1 MAQASVVRHIAWA
14 GLVAAL
20 AVSPGCAGKKKA
32 VQAPQPEPKAV
43 AQARPA
49 PTAAKEQAKKP
60 GLLSR
65 LNPFRKRQ
73 PAAEPAESSL
83 PDIAGPA
90 PAEPAGPPS
99 PALSPPKDETANVGV
114 LTRLNLFRKRRAT
127 AKDAES
133 TQTTSAEPE
142 AEQAKVK
149 RSKPGFFGRWFKRRP
164 KALPEASPEEIQ
176 RRMALTAKGEVS
188 PPAFEHNGLKLS
200 IGETSK
206 ARIIATFGE
215 PEHTFFSEGA
225 EEILIYRRI
234 RKIDSLYIFLDSR
247 GLVKDYIITKEQ

>member
-1 MAQASVVRHIAWA
+1 MPQASVIRLIAWA

-20 AVSPGCAGKKKA
+20 AASPGCAGKKKA
-32 VQAPQPEPKAV
+32 ASAPQPEPQAV
-43 AQARPA
+43 AQVSE
-49 PTAAKEQAKKP
+49 EQAKKP

-65 LNPFRKRQ
+65 LNPFRKREAT
-73 PAAEPAESSL
+73 PELAESPL

-90 PAEPAGPPS
+90 SPESAGPPS
-99 PALSPPKDETANVGV
+99 PALSAPKDDTTNISV
-114 LTRLNLFRKRRAT
+114 LGRLNLFRKRRAA
-127 AKDAES
+127 AKEGEPA
-133 TQTTSAEPE
+133 QTTSGEPQAEE
-142 AEQAKVK
+142 AKVK
-149 RSKPGFFGRWFKRRP
+149 RKKPGVFRRWFKRRP
-164 KALPEASPEEIQ
+164 KALPKATPEEIQ
-176 RRMALTAKGEVS
+176 RRTALTAKGEVS

-206 ARIIATFGE
+206 ARIIATFGK